1 MKSTKKKFEQAKRLT
16 EKLVNT
22 SNIQSERYYF
32 VLRIFQ
38 NTRIE
43 LNKIN

>member
-1 MKSTKKKFEQAKRLT
+1 MKSTREKFEQAKRLT
-16 EKLVNT
+16 EKLVNS
-22 SNIQSERYYF
+22 SNIQTERYYF

-43 LNKIN
+43 LNKNN